1 MDLFREERN
10 GMTLISVQG
19 EIDSSTAAQ
28 LQEYVLPAI
37 VSKCR
42 MLLDVSQ
49 VEFMSSAGLRVLLMF
64 YRQTKEVNGALILI
78 GVSVNIQ
85 DAMDATGF
93 LKHFNLANTV
103 EEGLE
108 VLAA

>member
-1 MDLFREERN
+1 MEFFQEERN
-10 GMTLISVQG
+10 GVTLISVQG
-19 EIDSSTAAQ
+19 ELDSSTAAQ
-28 LQEYVLPAI
+28 LQAYVLPAI
-37 VSKCR
+37 VPNCR

-49 VEFMSSAGLRVLLMF
+49 VGFMSSSGLRVMLLF
-64 YRQTKEVNGALILI
+64 YRQAKEAGGTLILV
-78 GVSVNIQ
+78 GVSAEIQ

-93 LKHFNLANTV
+93 LKHFTLANTV